1 VKILAKFLLFS
12 VFVFLPAVGCAQ
24 DVHGF
29 YSDCGISPAAMVY
42 EVSSEIVLRLENGQN
57 CLNKNLM
64 ELAERIERLHY
75 DLTSN
80 HDLAAESLDLQ
91 KKLEQTED
99 DLRAAKIRIQYL
111 ENDVQ
116 ELKFDSSIERHLGP
130 RVVVASKPAK
140 QSGAQVKP
148 IPRLASP
155 RPPLAS
161 PRLRLTSRRPL

>member
-1 VKILAKFLLFS
+1 MKILAKFLLFS

>member
-1 VKILAKFLLFS
+1 MKILAKFLLFS

-148 IPRLASP
+148 IPPANKTKAPASNP
-155 RPPLAS
+155 KGPVSKPT
-161 PRLRLTSRRPL
+161 PQ

>member
-1 VKILAKFLLFS
+1 
-12 VFVFLPAVGCAQ
+12 
-24 DVHGF
+24 
-29 YSDCGISPAAMVY
+29 MVY